1 MDGFTL
7 GERLKTI
14 FETIISSSFFITLLV
29 ILLFTI
35 TILIINAKVKSKAPK
50 IIAISS
56 YILLMILVL
65 ARYGGYVLAIND
77 SVVDKFFKAMYFP
90 NLVVY
95 LSMLL
100 ISLLLLALNFVDTH
114 YTQMTKLFNIICFSL
129 IWFFFVLVLDSAK
142 SYGIN
147 IYEITDIYSNSTMM
161 ILLQASMCIFFVWL
175 GILIMN
181 FVVRKLTY
189 KLDNKPKS
197 NEYDVNDNYSYNS
210 SYGESNELSNSYQ
223 DYNLNKQNNSY
234 TNQSYEMNNYQN
246 SNNYVDSSHINTN
259 NTINNGN
266 YQGVNSY
273 NNPNNYNNSNNNFNN
288 SNTNNSNIFNNN
300 TYNSVSNSY
309 GNYSNTNYQNS
320 DYNNNYGQNDSY
332 QSNNSNY
339 NTYGN
344 VSYNNI
350 DTKTNNK
357 KSIINIFKRNKNKD
371 NDDEIMQFSD
381 EDFKNSYLNMQKYD
395 QNDEINQIMD
405 NKHSDS

>member
-14 FETIISSSFFITLLV
+14 FETIFSSSFFITLLV
-29 ILLFTI
+29 ILVFTI

-50 IIAISS
+50 IIAITS

-114 YTQMTKLFNIICFSL
+114 YTQMTKLFNIICFAL

-142 SYGIN
+142 NYGIN

-161 ILLQASMCIFFVWL
+161 ILLQASMCVFFVWL

-197 NEYDVNDNYSYNS
+197 NEYDMNSDYSYSENN
-210 SYGESNELSNSYQ
+210 EISNNYQ
-223 DYNLNKQNNSY
+223 DYNLNEQNNSY
-234 TNQSYEMNNYQN
+234 INQGYEMNNYQN
-246 SNNYVDSSHINTN
+246 SNNYVGSSYGANTN
-259 NTINNGN
+259 NTIDNNFN
-266 YQGVNSY
+266 NDSYQGINGY
-273 NNPNNYNNSNNNFNN
+273 NNTNNYNNYSNSNNNFNN
-288 SNTNNSNIFNNN
+288 NNSNSNISNNN
-300 TYNSVSNSY
+300 TYNNVSNSY

-320 DYNNNYGQNDSY
+320 DYNNNYGQNNSY
-332 QSNNSNY
+332 QSNNNY
-339 NTYGN
+339 D
-344 VSYNNI
+344 NI

-357 KSIINIFKRNKNKD
+357 KSIINIFKRNKSKD

-405 NKHSDS
+405 NKRSDS

>member
-7 GERLKTI
+7 SERIKTI

-29 ILLFTI
+29 ILVFTI

-50 IIAISS
+50 IIAIAS

-114 YTQMTKLFNIICFSL
+114 YTQITKLFNIICFAL

-142 SYGIN
+142 NYGIN

-161 ILLQASMCIFFVWL
+161 ILLQASMCVFFIWL

-197 NEYDVNDNYSYNS
+197 NEYNMNDNYSYN
-210 SYGESNELSNSYQ
+210 ESNNYK
-223 DYNLNKQNNSY
+223 DYNLNEPNNSY

-246 SNNYVDSSHINTN
+246 SNNYVDSSNINTN
-259 NTINNGN
+259 NTINNN
-266 YQGVNSY
+266 FNNDSYQEI
-273 NNPNNYNNSNNNFNN
+273 NNYNN
-288 SNTNNSNIFNNN
+288 TNN
-300 TYNSVSNSY
+300 TYNNVSNSY

-320 DYNNNYGQNDSY
+320 DYNNYGQNNNY
-332 QSNNSNY
+332 QNNNA
-339 NTYGN
+339 YGN
-344 VSYNNI
+344 VNYNNI
-350 DTKTNNK
+350 DNKINSK
-357 KSIINIFKRNKNKD
+357 KSIVNIFKRNKYKD
-371 NDDEIMQFSD
+371 NDDEIVQFSD
-381 EDFKNSYLNMQKYD
+381 EDFKNSYLNIQKYD
-395 QNDEINQIMD
+395 KNDEINQIMD
-405 NKHSDS
+405 NKHLDS

>member
-7 GERLKTI
+7 SERLKTI

-29 ILLFTI
+29 ILVFTI

-50 IIAISS
+50 IIAIVS

-114 YTQMTKLFNIICFSL
+114 YTQITKLFNIICFAL

-161 ILLQASMCIFFVWL
+161 ILLQASMCVFFIWL

-197 NEYDVNDNYSYNS
+197 NEYNMNDNYSYD
-210 SYGESNELSNSYQ
+210 ESNNYQ
-223 DYNLNKQNNSY
+223 DYNLNEQNNSY
-234 TNQSYEMNNYQN
+234 NNQSYEMNNYQN
-246 SNNYVDSSHINTN
+246 SNNYVDSSNINTN
-259 NTINNGN
+259 NTINNN
-266 YQGVNSY
+266 FNNDSYQGI
-273 NNPNNYNNSNNNFNN
+273 NNYNN
-288 SNTNNSNIFNNN
+288 TNN
-300 TYNSVSNSY
+300 TYNNVSNSY

-320 DYNNNYGQNDSY
+320 DYNNNYGQNNNY
-332 QSNNSNY
+332 QNNNA
-339 NTYGN
+339 YGN
-344 VSYNNI
+344 VNYNNI
-350 DTKTNNK
+350 DNKINSK
-357 KSIINIFKRNKNKD
+357 KSIVNIFKRNKNKD
-371 NDDEIMQFSD
+371 NDDEIVQFSD
-381 EDFKNSYLNMQKYD
+381 EDFKNSYLNIQKYD
-395 QNDEINQIMD
+395 KNDEINQIMD
-405 NKHSDS
+405 NKHLDS